1 VNVPAGAGMR
11 WSAAVSR
18 LEDATAAASE
28 VADTLAAR
36 LGPGRVDL
44 ALAFFSAHHVAC
56 AEALANALR
65 TRLAP
70 HCLAGASACGVVAN
84 LHEVEHEPALS
95 VIAARLP
102 DVAVT
107 PFVVTNEGW
116 DEAASDA
123 SAFVRM
129 TPGVRTPELVILL
142 GDPFSLDLAPLFSAF
157 ERHEPGTR
165 FVGGL
170 ASAAPR
176 PGSNALFLNDWLA
189 REGGF
194 AIALSGALRADVL
207 VSQGCHAIGPSLR
220 VTGAQGNGILEL
232 DGEPAVA
239 RVERVL
245 EQLGEKERGLLRLG
259 LYLGVP
265 VNQQA
270 EGRGDYLI
278 RPLLGADREHGRLA
292 VGDRV
297 AEGQHVRLHV
307 RDATTAREDLELL
320 LTPQA
325 FDVPA
330 QAALLFACNSRGRGF
345 YGAPDGDVGPLQAAL
360 GGETPVAGMF
370 CAGEIGPLGRRNH
383 LHGHTASIAILRA
396 AAAQ

>member
-11 WSAAVSR
+11 WTVAASR

-44 ALAFFSAHHVAC
+44 ALAFFSAHHVA
-56 AEALANALR
+56 AAGDLASALR
-65 TRLAP
+65 ARLAP
-70 HCLAGASACGVVAN
+70 GCLAGASACGVVAN

-95 VIAARLP
+95 VMAARLP
-102 DVAVT
+102 EVAVA
-107 PFVVTNEGW
+107 PFVVTNDGW
-116 DEAASDA
+116 NEAASDA

-129 TPGVRTPELVILL
+129 TPGVRAPELVILF

-189 REGGF
+189 REGGV
-194 AIALSGALRADVL
+194 AVALSGALRADVL
-207 VSQGCHAIGPSLR
+207 VSQGCHAIGPPLH
-220 VTGAQGNGILEL
+220 VTGAQGNVILEL

-239 RVERVL
+239 RVEHVL
-245 EQLGEKERGLLRLG
+245 EQLSERERGLLRLG

-265 VNQQA
+265 ATGQA
-270 EGRGDYLI
+270 AGRGDYLV
-278 RPLLGADREHGRLA
+278 RPLLGADQEHGRLA

-297 AEGQHVRLHV
+297 SEGQHVRLHV
-307 RDATTAREDLELL
+307 RDAATAREDLELL

-330 QAALLFACNSRGRGF
+330 QAALLFACNSRGRGL

-396 AAAQ
+396 PAAG